1 MGQDIVTTPENI
13 EKIDFLLV
21 GSHYSDRPGFY
32 RSLASQFSERGFTAG
47 LITACYEEHQEL
59 CKDGIFS
66 ICLSQEVKISSSLAD
81 KTLKEECSKLENKYN
96 IPSLRDF
103 VFTEMC
109 YYGEP
114 RNYLLR
120 KAVAYFKWAEKF
132 FTEHQIGC
140 VVQKQGGEVHRRVIY
155 RLAKNL
161 GIPVIYFGQSLFP
174 GKMLLHSD
182 EMNQLEDFQF
192 KSWDEIKPE
201 DKEWIEKYIT
211 QFKKDKGIFTYSF
224 VWDQEA
230 ILVKIIRKFY
240 LYAKEG
246 DWRRLRIA
254 VRKRLN
260 KYLLQIANRVISRMF
275 YSKPRMESPFIYFP
289 FHVPDD
295 SQITIRNP
303 QFYDQE
309 FLARY
314 IARCLP
320 VGYKLYV
327 KEHPGSYLSLREK
340 QLLRKEENIVLCHP
354 KINSHDLIRHAKAV
368 IIINST
374 VGFEALHYF
383 KPIVVVGN
391 WTFRGIGISFDVNNL
406 FELSKTIKPAL
417 TEQPDANLVKAFL
430 VSLKDSCWDGS
441 IYTRDINYGIV
452 VDSLIKKR
460 DKLISS
466 AESKSSVGS

>member
-1 MGQDIVTTPENI
+1 
-13 EKIDFLLV
+13 
-21 GSHYSDRPGFY
+21 
-32 RSLASQFSERGFTAG
+32 
-47 LITACYEEHQEL
+47 
-59 CKDGIFS
+59 
-66 ICLSQEVKISSSLAD
+66 VKI
-81 KTLKEECSKLENKYN
+81 
-96 IPSLRDF
+96 
-103 VFTEMC
+103 V
-109 YYGEP
+109 
-114 RNYLLR
+114 
-120 KAVAYFKWAEKF
+120 
-132 FTEHQIGC
+132 
-140 VVQKQGGEVHRRVIY
+140 
-155 RLAKNL
+155 
-161 GIPVIYFGQSLFP
+161 
-174 GKMLLHSD
+174 
-182 EMNQLEDFQF
+182 
-192 KSWDEIKPE
+192 
-201 DKEWIEKYIT
+201 
-211 QFKKDKGIFTYSF
+211 
-224 VWDQEA
+224 
-230 ILVKIIRKFY
+230 RKFY
-240 LYAKEG
+240 LYAKED

-254 VRKRLN
+254 VRKRSN

-275 YSKPRMESPFIYFP
+275 YSKPSMDSPFIYFP

-303 QFYDQE
+303 QFYDQV

-340 QLLRKEENIVLCHP
+340 QLLREEENIVLCDP

-406 FELSKTIKPAL
+406 FELSKTIKRAL

-430 VSLKDSCWDGS
+430 VSLKGSCWDGS